1 MEEMGPLWYYG
12 KNNTRLTILRIEEY
26 EPDLIV
32 LCPVGDPPL
41 GSWDHAFKKLAG
53 VFQKLG
59 FRRCATRGVQSKFM
73 FLELNGAMLA
83 RQRLG
88 TQIRRPNKRPLET
101 NDGMK
106 VEKEPEKQKQKR
118 AISKA

>member
-1 MEEMGPLWYYG
+1 
-12 KNNTRLTILRIEEY
+12 
-26 EPDLIV
+26 
-32 LCPVGDPPL
+32 
-41 GSWDHAFKKLAG
+41 
-53 VFQKLG
+53 
-59 FRRCATRGVQSKFM
+59 M